1 VSRASSRRKVTD
13 LPEKWAVRPC
23 SVVVTERSRRPS
35 GMFHGA
41 IGSAKTWPSNFSP
54 ASGRATRPATLKSL
68 KVTRLPEAAETVVV
82 AVTSKPRVV
91 RTRARIRSEP

>member
-1 VSRASSRRKVTD
+1 M
-13 LPEKWAVRPC
+13 PEKWAVRPC
-23 SVVVTERSRRPS
+23 SVVVTERSRRPL
-35 GMFHGA
+35 GMFRGDRLGEDLA
-41 IGSAKTWPSNFSP
+41 EQLSP

-68 KVTRLPEAAETVVV
+68 KVTRSPEAAETVVV